1 MGLVAFCHVKAV
13 VVSLVLLS
21 YVKLWQ
27 LRRVALCCV
36 TVRLGV
42 SGYGSYGESR
52 SGAFVCDAV
61 CLGKA
66 VVVRRC
72 VFRSVLLWQSRLL
85 QVARVKSRL
94 VKAV

>member
-42 SGYGSYGESR
+42 SG
-52 SGAFVCDAV
+52 
-61 CLGKA
+61 
-66 VVVRRC
+66 
-72 VFRSVLLWQSRLL
+72 
-85 QVARVKSRL
+85 
-94 VKAV
+94 

>member
-1 MGLVAFCHVKAV
+1 M
-13 VVSLVLLS
+13 SS
-21 YVKLWQ
+21 
-27 LRRVALCCV
+27 
-36 TVRLGV
+36 
-42 SGYGSYGESR
+42 YGSYGESR